1 MKTIY
6 TLLLIIFLSITS
18 YADKKI
24 AFVDLIELFE
34 KFYKTELAQDQIN
47 QQINEVSYERE
58 LRLEDID
65 VIRKEIEKL
74 REESRDEMLTDE
86 ARKNKRFQLE
96 DRLIEMQ
103 EAQSDM
109 KEYET
114 LRRKQI
120 EEQNSRM
127 QKGLVDEIQ
136 SVIVDYAE
144 EKNFDCVID
153 NSANSSTGTDIILF
167 ISENND
173 ITADVLKRLNEGYNN
188 NF

>member
-6 TLLLIIFLSITS
+6 TLLIIIFLSAAS
-18 YADKKI
+18 YADQKI
-24 AFVDLIELFE
+24 AYVNLKELFE

-47 QQINEVSYERE
+47 QQIDEVSYERE
-58 LRLEDID
+58 LRLDDINS
-65 VIRKEIEKL
+65 IRKEIEKL

-127 QKGLVDEIQ
+127 QKGLIDEIQ
-136 SVIVDYAE
+136 SVIVNFAE

-167 ISENND
+167 VGENAD
-173 ITADVLKRLNEGYNN
+173 ITAEVLGRLNEGYNN
-188 NF
+188 NL